1 MTRIQENVRPIE
13 GTGRVVARQDRRI
26 GTILVE
32 QGKLGPRDVERLLE
46 IQQRDGLRIGEA
58 ALRAGLITA
67 TDLRNALARQ
77 YDYPQLT
84 PGSAG
89 ISREIV
95 VAYEPLG
102 SRAEELRA
110 LRTQLQIRWSHM
122 QDPQRVLTIAS
133 PGSGEGR
140 SYLTA
145 NLAVV
150 FSQLGERTLLI
161 DADLRAPRQHRIFNV
176 PDRVGLS
183 AVLSG
188 RADRGAVVPVPKFGG
203 LALLPAGAPP
213 PNPQELLSR
222 HTLGKLLDDLRPDYD
237 VILCDTPPVMNYAD
251 AQSVAFRA
259 GSVLILAR
267 KDHTRLADTHAVIRE
282 LSDTGARVIGTVLNV
297 F

>member
-1 MTRIQENVRPIE
+1 V
-13 GTGRVVARQDRRI
+13 
-26 GTILVE
+26 
-32 QGKLGPRDVERLLE
+32 
-46 IQQRDGLRIGEA
+46 
-58 ALRAGLITA
+58 
-67 TDLRNALARQ
+67 
-77 YDYPQLT
+77 
-84 PGSAG
+84 S
-89 ISREIV
+89 
-95 VAYEPLG
+95 
-102 SRAEELRA
+102 
-110 LRTQLQIRWSHM
+110 
-122 QDPQRVLTIAS
+122 
-133 PGSGEGR
+133 
-140 SYLTA
+140 
-145 NLAVV
+145 
-150 FSQLGERTLLI
+150 
-161 DADLRAPRQHRIFNV
+161 
-176 PDRVGLS
+176 DRVGLS

-237 VILCDTPPVMNYAD
+237 VILCDTPPVMSYAD